1 MSLVSVSG
9 SLESQKA
16 GPNIRSFCTF
26 FTGSACM
33 QPRQTGRVQKG
44 RLLCEE
50 NICRTAGASREWG
63 GGVGRATIPAGFA
76 LRLPPQ
82 QRPQTTPAQWDPVVP
97 RLGTMPLFSPRTPQ
111 PGRMPGTV
119 KLMAI
124 GDFLKTDMPR
134 NLQSNAQD
142 LTAIPAVW

>member
-1 MSLVSVSG
+1 MG
-9 SLESQKA
+9 
-16 GPNIRSFCTF
+16 
-26 FTGSACM
+26 
-33 QPRQTGRVQKG
+33 
-44 RLLCEE
+44 
-50 NICRTAGASREWG
+50 G

-76 LRLPPQ
+76 LCLPPQ

-142 LTAIPAVW
+142 LKAIPAVW

>member
-9 SLESQKA
+9 SREKQQSRSRTSEASVPSSLGVPA
-16 GPNIRSFCTF
+16 CGPDRLVEFKKEGSF
-26 FTGSACM
+26 
-33 QPRQTGRVQKG
+33 VKG
-44 RLLCEE
+44 IYAVLQEPAR
-50 NICRTAGASREWG
+50 NG
-63 GGVGRATIPAGFA
+63 GEGVTIPVGFA

-97 RLGTMPLFSPRTPQ
+97 RLGTMPFFSPRTPQ

-124 GDFLKTDMPR
+124 GDCLKTDMPR
-134 NLQSNAQD
+134 NLQANAQD
-142 LTAIPAVW
+142 PTATPAVW